1 MQPTNIETISVL
13 VFVIIIVT
21 LVYRYFKDK
30 LEDKKENIVTEKNS
44 TVSVTEENK
53 HELPAIIA
61 IIAMLMEQRPF
72 KIKNIVIGKG
82 EEISTWRLFG
92 RQEIMRKRANLQ
104 R

>member
-1 MQPTNIETISVL
+1 MQPINIETIIVL
-13 VFVIIIVT
+13 VFVIIITT
-21 LVYRYFKDK
+21 LVYRYFKNK
-30 LEDKKENIVTEKNS
+30 SEDKKENILTEKNS
-44 TVSVTEENK
+44 MVSATEENK
-53 HELPAIIA
+53 HELPAITA